1 VIFDKYKP
9 VYKFNLKKELKN
21 KKEEIVRDIL
31 KAKHEA
37 GAPPYRIKQRE
48 FANFEVFTKYNDY
61 LYDLFIKKSE
71 KLLNPFTL
79 KNTPL
84 KVWCYFTGLGNH
96 VEDTWHNHTRTSN
109 INSVIYLE
117 TVKDYGINFKT
128 DKESW
133 YIEPKNFDLLIF
145 PGFLSHK
152 PVTSNIQQR
161 ISLNL
166 ELKCNEEDKDIF
178 GL

>member
-1 VIFDKYKP
+1 MSFDKYKP

-21 KKEEIVRDIL
+21 KKAEIIKDIL
-31 KAKHEA
+31 RSKEKAGDYKTK
-37 GAPPYRIKQRE
+37 GY
-48 FANFEVFTKYNDY
+48 NFEVFTKYNDY
-61 LYDLFIKKSE
+61 LYDLFIKKSR
-71 KLLNPFTL
+71 KLLNSFTIKDSRL
-79 KNTPL
+79 R
-84 KVWCYFTGLGNH
+84 VWCYFTGLK
-96 VEDTWHNHTRTSN
+96 DPLKDRWHNHTRTSN

>member
-1 VIFDKYKP
+1 MNFDKYKP

-21 KKEEIVRDIL
+21 KKAEIIKDIL
-31 KAKHEA
+31 RSKEKAGDYKTK
-37 GAPPYRIKQRE
+37 GY
-48 FANFEVFTKYNDY
+48 NFEVFTKYNDY

-96 VEDTWHNHTRTSN
+96 VEDTWHNHTHTSN

-117 TVKDYGINFKT
+117 TVKDYGIKFKMGT
-128 DKESW
+128 KSW
-133 YIEPKNFDLLIF
+133 YVESKDFDLLIF

-178 GL
+178 RI

>member
-1 VIFDKYKP
+1 MIFNKDRPIYKL
-9 VYKFNLKKELKN
+9 NLKKELKN
-21 KKEEIVRDIL
+21 KKEKIVRDIL
-31 KAKHEA
+31 KAKDEA
-37 GAPPYRIKQRE
+37 GNYKVMAY
-48 FANFEVFTKYNDY
+48 NFEIFSLYNAY
-61 LYDLFIKKSE
+61 LYELFMEKSK

-79 KNTPL
+79 KNAPL

-96 VEDTWHNHTRTSN
+96 VEDRWHNHRRTSS

-117 TVKDYGINFKT
+117 AIKDYGIKFKG

-145 PGFLSHK
+145 PGFLDHR
-152 PVTSNIQQR
+152 PVTSNTQQR

>member
-1 VIFDKYKP
+1 MIFDKYRP
-9 VYKFNLKKELKN
+9 VYKLNLKKELKN

-37 GAPPYRIKQRE
+37 GDYRRRGY
-48 FANFEVFTKYNDY
+48 NFEIFTQYNDY
-61 LYDLFIKKSE
+61 LYNLFIEKSKKI
-71 KLLNPFTL
+71 LNHFTI
-79 KNTPL
+79 KNRKL
-84 KVWCYFTGLGNH
+84 KVWCYFTGLSNH
-96 VEDTWHNHTRTSN
+96 VEDRWHNHTRTSS

-117 TVKDYGINFKT
+117 TVKDYGIKFKT
-128 DKESW
+128 DQESW

-145 PGFLSHK
+145 PGFLNHR
-152 PVTSNIQQR
+152 PVTSNTQQR

-178 GL
+178 RL